1 MRRAENAEPACDILG
16 AGFMEPQPPS
26 SVTTRRSI
34 LAVSLILTLT
44 VGLVVYLNARYPGS
58 LGDRDSQIS
67 LVSRLTILSLVVA
80 SLTVALRSVRL
91 GAAIR
96 AFLAWIGLGLAL
108 VAGYSYRDEI
118 APVIDRIGS
127 ALFPAE
133 PRTIAPGTVALRASD
148 GCHFRVVAEV
158 NGQRVQFLVDTG
170 ASDVALTRS
179 DARRIG
185 IDPDRLTYNLPYH
198 TASGVSFGAAVRFD
212 RIAIG
217 DIIVEDVAGHVAA
230 GELGQSLLGMSFLG
244 RLSGFEVRGDE
255 MILRR

>member
-1 MRRAENAEPACDILG
+1 MKLR
-16 AGFMEPQPPS
+16 
-26 SVTTRRSI
+26 
-34 LAVSLILTLT
+34 LAVAVGVILTLI
-44 VGLVVYLNARYPGS
+44 VGLIVYLNARYPGS
-58 LGDRDSQIS
+58 LGDRNSQID

-80 SLTVALRSVRL
+80 SLIVALRSARL
-91 GAAIR
+91 GAVVR
-96 AFLAWIGLGLAL
+96 AFLVWIGLGLAL
-108 VAGYSYRDEI
+108 VVGYSYREEI
-118 APVIDRIGS
+118 APAISRVSG

-133 PRTIAPGTVALRASD
+133 PRAIAPGTVALRASSRR
-148 GCHFRVVAEV
+148 HFRVVAEV

-185 IDPDRLTYNLPYH
+185 IDPDRLTYNLPYR
-198 TASGVSFGAAVRFD
+198 TANGTSFGAAVRID

-217 DIIVEDVAGHVAA
+217 DIVVEDVAGHVAA

-255 MILRR
+255 MILRQ